1 MFKISGRQEFNKSGH
16 INDILIFFAGAIGG
30 LYCVH
35 ISHLFTI
42 PAASTPRSGGQV
54 CVTVSEQANWLMM
67 MMKPCVFK
75 GVLCVCVCGACA
87 SCVCVCVPW
96 RCGDCLIWPG
106 GVPLARLITVCL

>member
-67 MMKPCVFK
+67 MMKPCV
-75 GVLCVCVCGACA
+75 CVCVCGACA
-87 SCVCVCVPW
+87 SCVCVF
-96 RCGDCLIWPG
+96 PG
-106 GVPLARLITVCL
+106 GVVTV